1 MRLLPVAI
9 ALSLAAACY
18 ADIITLK
25 NGRTINGTYLG
36 GTPRQ
41 IKVEVGDNIQ
51 TIDVGDIARI
61 EFNGGGYTSSRETPR
76 DDGRPTLRR
85 ADADSG
91 SSSSS
96 SSDSGYGSGSG
107 SRTAGSRPVIL
118 QPDPNDSGSYP
129 SSSGSSASSDDSRPT
144 LRRS

>member
-9 ALSLAAACY
+9 AVSLAAACY

-25 NGRTINGTYLG
+25 NGRVINGTYLG

-51 TIDVGDIARI
+51 TVDVGDIARI
-61 EFNGGGYTSSRETPR
+61 EFNGGGSTSSRDNSRDTPH

-85 ADADSG
+85 ADSDSG
-91 SSSSS
+91 SV
-96 SSDSGYGSGSG
+96 
-107 SRTAGSRPVIL
+107 RVRAQI
-118 QPDPNDSGSYP
+118 
-129 SSSGSSASSDDSRPT
+129 PT
-144 LRRS
+144 RVMVQVRAPRVPAR

>member
-25 NGRTINGTYLG
+25 NGRIVNGTYLG

-51 TIDVGDIARI
+51 PIDVADIARI
-61 EFNGGGYTSSRETPR
+61 EFNGGGYTSSRDGSRDTPPA
-76 DDGRPTLRR
+76 DGRPTLRR
-85 ADADSG
+85 ADSDSG
-91 SSSSS
+91 SSSSSSS
-96 SSDSGYGSGSG
+96 SSDSGYGSGSGSG

-129 SSSGSSASSDDSRPT
+129 
-144 LRRS
+144 